1 MASLDREQ
9 TPVSS
14 ICHRESQ
21 RIRSAES
28 TLRTPAITECRCST
42 PPVGGWARSEAKGS
56 GLGSSKKPSSIG
68 LDSSGNGYVVD
79 TENHRIQVS
88 RCAITGRS
96 GGGRVVGAGAAI

>member
-1 MASLDREQ
+1 MPSGIAADSVGRIYVAD
-9 TPVSS
+9 TGN
-14 ICHRESQ
+14 HRVQ
-21 RIRSAES
+21 MFDAAGR
-28 TLRTPAITECRCST
+28 
-42 PPVGGWARSEAKGS
+42 ARSEAKGS